1 MAIYPVIHRIDGLRE
16 LEANLKI
23 LREQFG
29 VRTGGVILRGL
40 SAGARL
46 IRDEAKRRVPNIP
59 AGYLSEFVTKE
70 VRRGKNKGKKIT
82 KRNTPAFRK
91 ALLRNNIIEH
101 KIPVSA
107 PLSEGRPTVL
117 VRVRNA
123 GYYRVNGR
131 IRFRYPGSSPGWW
144 WWIEFGT
151 AKQPAQPFLR
161 PAFEAQKVAAL
172 ETFKKTVA
180 AEIDALFAKNFR
192 RAA

>member
-29 VRTGGVILRGL
+29 VRTGGVIIRGL
-40 SAGARL
+40 RAGAKL
-46 IRDEAKRRVPNIP
+46 IRDEARRRVPHIP
-59 AGYLSEFVTKE
+59 SGYTPETLKKG
-70 VRRGKNKGKKIT
+70 RKKNAKGKKA
-82 KRNTPAFRK
+82 TPAARR
-91 ALLRNNIIEH
+91 ALLRSNIIEH
-101 KIPVSA
+101 AIPVAA

-117 VRVRNA
+117 VRVRNR
-123 GYYRVNGR
+123 GYTRVNGK
-131 IRFRYPGSSPGWW
+131 IRFKQPGSSPGWW

-172 ETFKKTVA
+172 EAFKKTVA
-180 AEIDALFAKNFR
+180 SEIDALFAKNFR